1 MVCEPVSLYGKP
13 AFVVWRV
20 ILHANEGYATIECML
35 KEAEKNNPLVEKM
48 FAVGAQYGYT
58 KSRRHPS
65 VVPFLFGAKGGA
77 ELFDLDRTAA
87 ALTKACEAV
96 KAVAQKR
103 GTVLFVGSKAE
114 ARQAL
119 ERTARRLNQ
128 PFVAGRWIG
137 GSLTNWSEIKK
148 RLARLSELTNARE
161 TGEVAKYTKL
171 ERLMLEREENDLDL
185 MFGGLRGL
193 EGAPALMVIIDPR
206 HEKIA
211 TEEARCMKV
220 PTVAF
225 LNSDCDA
232 NLITYP
238 IPGNDASRHSVE
250 MILGELAA
258 AFEAGVASAA
268 PAAPVGVPTA
278 ANTTN

>member
-1 MVCEPVSLYGKP
+1 
-13 AFVVWRV
+13 
-20 ILHANEGYATIECML
+20 ML
-35 KEAEKNNPLVEKM
+35 TETGKNNALVEKM

-65 VVPFLFGAKGGA
+65 VVPFLFGAKGGS
-77 ELFDLDRTAA
+77 ELFDLERTAA
-87 ALTKACEAV
+87 QLEKACEAV

-137 GSLTNWSEIKK
+137 GALTNWSEIKK
-148 RLARLSELTNARE
+148 RLSRLSELTQARE
-161 TGEVAKYTKL
+161 TGDVAKYTKL

-193 EGAPALMVIIDPR
+193 EGAPALVVIVDPR

-211 TEEARCMKV
+211 VEEARCMRV
-220 PTVAF
+220 PTVAL

-232 NLITYP
+232 GLITYP